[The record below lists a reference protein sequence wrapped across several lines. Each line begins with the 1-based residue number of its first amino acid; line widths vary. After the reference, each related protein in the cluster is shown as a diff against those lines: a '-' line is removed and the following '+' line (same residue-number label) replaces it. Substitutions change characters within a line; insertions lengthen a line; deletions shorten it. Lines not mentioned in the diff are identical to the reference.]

1 MNTEVCLSI
10 IFALGLSA
18 YYLLCLYSGDS
29 LFSWKKILTWLPTL
43 VQMNTGYNWIVKPVF
58 QEGKMGQPVYSIALI
73 LYVLAQLLLLV
84 ALIGNKMRNHK

>member
-18 YYLLCLYSGDS
+18 YYLLCLYSGAS
-29 LFSWKKILTWLPTL
+29 LFRWKKILTWLPTL

-58 QEGKMGQPVYSIALI
+58 QEGKMRQPVYIIALI